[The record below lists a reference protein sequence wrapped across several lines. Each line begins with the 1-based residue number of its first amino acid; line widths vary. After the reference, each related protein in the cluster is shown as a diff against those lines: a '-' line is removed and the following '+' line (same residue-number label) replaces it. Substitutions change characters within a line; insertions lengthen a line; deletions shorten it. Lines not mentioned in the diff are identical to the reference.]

1 MKSIIKNIRAR
12 EILDSRANP
21 TVEARV
27 ELESGAI
34 GVASVPS
41 GASTGIHEAHE
52 LRDGDR
58 TRYGGRGVLTA
69 VRNVNEIIRPA
80 LIGKD
85 ACAGEE
91 ADRIMIDLD
100 QSKNKSNLGAN
111 AILAVSLAV
120 ARAASVESGK
130 PLYKYLATGDERK
143 FPTPMFNLLNGGAHA
158 SNNIDVQEFMV
169 VPHGLSLPDAIR
181 AGSEIYHVLGGL
193 LKAEGLSCGVGD
205 EGGFAPNL
213 ESDEAAIALL
223 CRAITEAGYST
234 EKIGIALDVA
244 ASEWYEKGEYV
255 LPKKGTRLSREEL
268 IDYYADLCNRY
279 PIISIED
286 GLAEDD
292 FEGWAA
298 LTERLGKKIMLVG
311 DDLFVTNVTRLGMGR
326 SLGIANAILI
336 KPNQIGTLSE
346 TMEVIRTAKQHGY
359 KFIISHRSGETED
372 TTIADIAV
380 ATNAPFIKTGAP
392 CRSERVAKYNRLL
405 RIEAALNG
413 SARYGDI

>member
-1 MKSIIKNIRAR
+1 MFM
-12 EILDSRANP
+12 
-21 TVEARV
+21 
-27 ELESGAI
+27 
-34 GVASVPS
+34 
-41 GASTGIHEAHE
+41 HWF
-52 LRDGDR
+52 
-58 TRYGGRGVLTA
+58 
-69 VRNVNEIIRPA
+69 IRPA

-130 PLYKYLATGDERK
+130 PLYKYLATGGERK

-298 LTERLGKKIMLVG
+298 LTERLGKRIMLVG

-336 KPNQIGTLSE
+336 KPNQIGSLSE
-346 TMEVIRTAKQHGY
+346 TMAVIGLAKDSGY
-359 KFIISHRSGETED
+359 KYIISHRSGETSD
-372 TTIADIAV
+372 SFIADIAV
-380 ATNAPFIKTGAP
+380 ATSAPFIKTGAP
-392 CRSERVAKYNRLL
+392 CRGERVAKYNRLL
-405 RIEAALNG
+405 EIYDEYNN
-413 SARYGDI
+413 II

>member
-27 ELESGAI
+27 ELESGAV

-100 QSKNKSNLGAN
+100 QSKNKANLGAN

-130 PLYKYLATGDERK
+130 PLHKYLATGGERK

-268 IDYYADLCNRY
+268 IDYYADLCDRY

-336 KPNQIGTLSE
+336 KPNQIGSLSE
-346 TMEVIRTAKQHGY
+346 TMAVIGLAKDSGY
-359 KFIISHRSGETED
+359 KYIISHRSGETSD
-372 TTIADIAV
+372 SFIADIAV
-380 ATNAPFIKTGAP
+380 ATSAPFIKTGAP
-392 CRSERVAKYNRLL
+392 CRGERVAKYNRLL
-405 RIEAALNG
+405 EIYDEYNN
-413 SARYGDI
+413 II

>member
-27 ELESGAI
+27 ELESGAV

-91 ADRIMIDLD
+91 TDRIMIDLD

-130 PLYKYLATGDERK
+130 PLYKYLATGGERK

-298 LTERLGKKIMLVG
+298 LTERLGKRIMLVG

-336 KPNQIGTLSE
+336 KPNQIGSLSE
-346 TMEVIRTAKQHGY
+346 TMAVIGLAKDSGY
-359 KFIISHRSGETED
+359 KYIISHRSGETSD
-372 TTIADIAV
+372 SFIADIAV
-380 ATNAPFIKTGAP
+380 ATSAPFIKTGAP
-392 CRSERVAKYNRLL
+392 CRGERVAKYNRLL
-405 RIEAALNG
+405 EIYDEYNN
-413 SARYGDI
+413 II

>member
-130 PLYKYLATGDERK
+130 PLYKYLATDGERK

-268 IDYYADLCNRY
+268 IDYYADLCDRY

-336 KPNQIGTLSE
+336 KPNQIGSLSE
-346 TMEVIRTAKQHGY
+346 TMAVIGLAKDSGY
-359 KFIISHRSGETED
+359 KYIISHRSGETSD
-372 TTIADIAV
+372 SFIADIAV
-380 ATNAPFIKTGAP
+380 ATSAPFIKTGAP
-392 CRSERVAKYNRLL
+392 CRGERVAKYNRLL
-405 RIEAALNG
+405 EIYDEYNN
-413 SARYGDI
+413 II

>member
-27 ELESGAI
+27 ELESGAV

-91 ADRIMIDLD
+91 ADRIMIDHD

-130 PLYKYLATGDERK
+130 PLYKYLATGGERK

-298 LTERLGKKIMLVG
+298 LTERLGKRIMLVG

-336 KPNQIGTLSE
+336 KPNQIGSLSE
-346 TMEVIRTAKQHGY
+346 TMAVIGLAKDSGY
-359 KFIISHRSGETED
+359 KYIISHRSGETSD
-372 TTIADIAV
+372 SFIADIAV
-380 ATNAPFIKTGAP
+380 ATSAPFIKTGAP
-392 CRSERVAKYNRLL
+392 CRGERVAKYNRLL
-405 RIEAALNG
+405 EIYDEYNN
-413 SARYGDI
+413 II